1 MTNEEAIK
9 LLKVI
14 DKVIDD
20 CPSQFEDEE
29 KGYTLNDFGNA
40 IIMAV
45 EAFKKVETLEAENA
59 RIIELA
65 KDAKHYWMQS
75 NAKGNSLVEVVGDI
89 LDEILAEESEE

>member
-1 MTNEEAIK
+1 MDAKEAIK

-29 KGYTLNDFGNA
+29 KGYTLNDFGNVMMKA
-40 IIMAV
+40 I

-59 RIIELA
+59 RL
-65 KDAKHYWMQS
+65 KQDADKW
-75 NAKGNSLVEVVGDI
+75 NSLLKQAGAVGLNEADFFKMVETDK
-89 LDEILAEESEE
+89 E